1 MMMMMILLLVS
12 QHALGGVVEVN
23 EGAESVL
30 LPCVYSDNP
39 PEDPFLIWTRSDLS
53 PNSVHLRRE
62 NGDDLKNQNQRF
74 RNRTSMNPDALD
86 TGNFSLTLR
95 KPQQSDGGNYTCS
108 ISGGRE
114 ELNLKRIHLKVKV
127 DQQEVEVNEG
137 SDSVI
142 LPCRTSS
149 LLPEDT
155 SVEWTRSEPGFM
167 MVHSSNQ
174 RNQDG
179 FYRDRTEMDKDFL
192 RTGDVSLTL
201 RNPRDGDDGRYV
213 CTVYRDQDVLRHTVV
228 LKYVK
233 KEPFPSWAT
242 ALLVLLVLVLI
253 VSAGV
258 LYHFKDYFL
267 PAQQVK
273 VDPWVKSVLLP
284 CRTKVY
290 LPGGSR
296 VEWRDGD
303 NKLVHVYPN
312 GSDDP
317 EEQNLT
323 SRTRMGKEPLKTK
336 DLSLTLERP
345 SVADSGIY
353 TCRVRKG
360 VTLMMKRVHLQ
371 VKDIVGLYQPDLKAS
386 LKKKF
391 QSLSEGVAEPGNQTV
406 LNQIYTELHIT
417 EGLTREVNQEHE
429 VRHIETASRNQ
440 ETIRREDLF
449 KVPPGRDE
457 PIRTVMTMGV
467 AGIDKT
473 LLTQKFTLDWAEGKT
488 NQNIDFIFPFTFR
501 ELNMLKEEKFSLLG
515 LIHKLFSKTKEI
527 SSFETFQV
535 LFIFDGLDESRF
547 TLDFNNNPILT
558 DVTESSS
565 VDVLVTNLIRGKL
578 LPSALL
584 WITTRPAA
592 ANQIPAQCVG
602 MATEVT
608 GFTDPQKEEYFRKR
622 FRDDEEKA
630 SRIISHIQKSKT
642 LHIMCHIPVF
652 CWITAK
658 VLEDVMKTR
667 EGEKLPKTL
676 TEMYIEFLLVQLKI
690 KEEKY
695 FGKAEED
702 PENRKLIESLG
713 KLAFEQ
719 LLKGN
724 LIFYDKEL
732 KQCGI
737 NIKDAALFSG
747 VFTEMFKRERGTL
760 DISVYSFVHL
770 SIQEF
775 LAAVY
780 MLHCFTS
787 RKSEVIKTFLGEEYR
802 ETSLDEFMKKVMEK
816 SLSSENGHLDLFVR
830 FLHGLTVESNQ
841 SILGGLLGQ
850 TENSPETI
858 QRIITNLKKMNTKY
872 ISPDRSINIFYCLVE
887 MNDVSF
893 YQEIQRLLDSGKE
906 LSVTD
911 CSALAFMLQMSEVL
925 DELDLEKYNT
935 SDKGRLRLLPAV
947 RNCRKARLGGCSLRK
962 AECEVLASALKS
974 NPDLTELEI
983 NQIFIHGG
991 GDSDLKPLVE
1001 ILESSVSKVKKLRL
1015 IDCSLSETS
1024 RTSLFSALKSNPTHL
1039 TELDLSGTNL
1049 EDSGLK
1055 ELCGFLQ
1062 TEGCRLERL
1071 KLQECSLSE
1080 TSWTSLFSA
1089 LKSNPTHLTELGLI
1103 STNLEDSGVKELCGF
1118 LLTEGCRLE
1127 TLKLMDCSLSETSW
1141 TSLFSA
1147 LKSNPTHLTVL
1158 NLSGTNLEG
1167 SGVKELCGFLQTE
1180 GCRLETLSLWSCSLS
1195 KISCDYLTSTL
1206 KSNPTRLTELDL
1218 GGNNLMDSD
1227 VQQLKDLVKK
1237 VKIDDSDDSDLSD

>member
-1 MMMMMILLLVS
+1 MMMMMMILLLVS

-30 LPCVYSDNP
+30 LPCVYSGQR

-86 TGNFSLTLR
+86 TGDFSLTLR

-108 ISGGRE
+108 ISDEIE
-114 ELNLKRIHLKVKV
+114 ERTVKQIHLKVKV
-127 DQQEVEVNEG
+127 DQQEVEVTEG

-149 LLPEDT
+149 HLPEDT
-155 SVEWTRSEPGFM
+155 SVEWTRSEPEFM

-179 FYRDRTEMDKDFL
+179 FYRDRTEMNKDFL

-267 PAQQVK
+267 PARQVK

-284 CRTKVY
+284 CRTSVC

-296 VEWRDGD
+296 VEWRDGE
-303 NKLVHVYPN
+303 NKTVCVYPN

-323 SRTRMGKEPLKTK
+323 SRTRTRMGKEPLKTK

-360 VTLMMKRVHLQ
+360 ITLMMKRVHLQ
-371 VKDIVGLYQPDLKAS
+371 VKDIVGQYQPDLKEF
-386 LKKKF
+386 LKMKF
-391 QSLSEGVAEPGNQTV
+391 QSLSEGVAEHGNKTV
-406 LNQIYTELHIT
+406 LDQIYTELHIT

-429 VRHIETASRNQ
+429 VRHIETASRKQ
-440 ETIRREDLF
+440 ETVRRENIF
-449 KVPPGRDE
+449 KVQPGSDQ
-457 PIRTVMTMGV
+457 PIRTLMTMGV
-467 AGIDKT
+467 AGIGKT

-501 ELNMLKEEKFSLLG
+501 ELNMLKEEKLSLLG
-515 LIHKLFSKTKEI
+515 LIHKLFTKTKGI
-527 SSFETFQV
+527 FSFETFQV
-535 LFIFDGLDESRF
+535 LFIFDGLDESR
-547 TLDFNNNPILT
+547 LGLNFNNNLILT

-592 ANQIPAQCVG
+592 ANQIPAKCVD
-602 MATEVT
+602 MVTEVR

-658 VLEDVMKTR
+658 VLEDLMKTR
-667 EGEKLPKTL
+667 EGGELPKTL
-676 TEMYIEFLLVQLKI
+676 TEMYIAFLEVNFAI

-695 FGKAEED
+695 DGGKQTKSIWS
-702 PENRKLIESLG
+702 PENKKLIESLG

-719 LLKGN
+719 LLEGN

-732 KQCGI
+732 KQYGI

-747 VFTEMFKRERGTL
+747 VFTEMFKRERGTC
-760 DISVYSFVHL
+760 DISIYSFVHL

-802 ETSLDEFMKKVMEK
+802 ETSLDEFMKKVMYE
-816 SLSSENGHLDLFVR
+816 SLSSKNGHLDLFVR

-841 SILGGLLGQ
+841 RLLGGLLGQ
-850 TENSPETI
+850 TENSPGTI
-858 QRIITNLKKMNTKY
+858 QRIITNLKEMNSDK

-893 YQEIQRLLDSGKE
+893 YQEIQWLLDSGKE

-911 CSALAFMLQMSEVL
+911 CSALAFMLQVSEVL

-935 SDKGRLRLLPAV
+935 SESGRLRLVPAV
-947 RNCRKARLGGCSLRK
+947 RNCRKARLGGCSVQK

-983 NQIFIHGG
+983 NQIIIYKGG
-991 GDSDLKPLVE
+991 GDADLKPLVE
-1001 ILESSVSKVKKLRL
+1001 ILESSVSKVKILRL
-1015 IDCSLSETS
+1015 
-1024 RTSLFSALKSNPTHL
+1024 K
-1039 TELDLSGTNL
+1039 
-1049 EDSGLK
+1049 
-1055 ELCGFLQ
+1055 
-1062 TEGCRLERL
+1062 
-1071 KLQECSLSE
+1071 ECSLSE

-1089 LKSNPTHLTELGLI
+1089 LKSNPTHLTEL
-1103 STNLEDSGVKELCGF
+1103 D
-1118 LLTEGCRLE
+1118 
-1127 TLKLMDCSLSETSW
+1127 LSR
-1141 TSLFSA
+1141 
-1147 LKSNPTHLTVL
+1147 
-1158 NLSGTNLEG
+1158 TNLEG
-1167 SGVKELCGFLQTE
+1167 SVVKELCGFLQTE
-1180 GCRLETLSLWSCSLS
+1180 GCRLETLRLYHCSLS

-1206 KSNPTRLTELDL
+1206 KSNPTRLTYLDL
-1218 GGNNLMDSD
+1218 RGNNLKDSD
-1227 VQQLKDLVKK
+1227 VQQLKRFVKT
-1237 VKIDDSDDSDLSD
+1237 VK

>member
-1 MMMMMILLLVS
+1 MMMKMMMMMILLLVS

-23 EGAESVL
+23 EGAEPVL
-30 LPCVYSDNP
+30 LPCIYSDNP
-39 PEDPFLIWTRSDLS
+39 LKDPLLTWTRSDLS

-62 NGDDLKNQNQRF
+62 FGDDLKNQNQRF

-108 ISGGRE
+108 ISNGRQ
-114 ELNLKRIHLKVKV
+114 ELNLKQVHLKVKV
-127 DQQEVEVNEG
+127 DQQEVEITEG
-137 SDSVI
+137 SDSVV
-142 LPCRTSS
+142 LPCSTSS
-149 LLPEDT
+149 RLPEDT
-155 SVEWTRSEPGFM
+155 SVEWTRSEPEFM
-167 MVHSSNQ
+167 MVHSSSSQ
-174 RNQDG
+174 RKQDG
-179 FYRDRTEMDKDFL
+179 FYRDRTEMNKDFL

-253 VSAGV
+253 VSAGC

-267 PAQQVK
+267 PAALEVNSG
-273 VDPWVKSVLLP
+273 VKSVLLP
-284 CRTKVY
+284 CKTKVY
-290 LPGGSR
+290 LPRGAR
-296 VEWRDGD
+296 VEWRDGE
-303 NKLVHVYPN
+303 NKMVHVYPN

-323 SRTRMGKEPLKTK
+323 SSNRTRMNDDLLKTK

-371 VKDIVGLYQPDLKAS
+371 VKDIVGQYQPDLKES
-386 LKKKF
+386 LKMKF
-391 QSLSEGVAEPGNQTV
+391 QNLSEGVAEPGNQTV

-429 VRHIETASRNQ
+429 VRQIETASRKQ
-440 ETIRREDLF
+440 ETIRREDIF
-449 KVPPGRDE
+449 KVPPGRDQ

-467 AGIDKT
+467 AGIGKT

-515 LIHKLFSKTKEI
+515 LIHKFFTKTKEI
-527 SSFETFQV
+527 SSFETLQV
-535 LFIFDGLDESRF
+535 LFIFDGLDESRLCLNF
-547 TLDFNNNPILT
+547 KNNLILN

-565 VDVLVTNLIRGKL
+565 LDVLLTNLIRGTL

-584 WITTRPAA
+584 WITTRPSA
-592 ANQIPAQCVG
+592 ANQIPAEFTDMV
-602 MATEVT
+602 TEVI

-622 FRDDEEKA
+622 FINDEEKA
-630 SRIISHIQKSKT
+630 NRIISHIQKSKS
-642 LHIMCHIPVF
+642 LHVMCHIPVF
-652 CWITAK
+652 CWITAN
-658 VLEDVMKTR
+658 VMEDVMKTR
-667 EGEKLPKTL
+667 EGGELPKTL
-676 TEMYIEFLLVQLKI
+676 TEMYIDFLEVHLKI
-690 KEEKY
+690 KEDKY

-702 PENRKLIESLG
+702 PENRRLIESLG
-713 KLAFEQ
+713 RLAFLE
-719 LLKGN
+719 K
-724 LIFYDKEL
+724 
-732 KQCGI
+732 CGVD
-737 NIKDAALFSG
+737 IKDAALFSG
-747 VFTEMFKRERGTL
+747 VFTEMFKREKGTC
-760 DISVYSFVHL
+760 DISVYSFIHL

-787 RKSEVIKTFLGEEYR
+787 RKSEVIKTFLGEEYN

-816 SLSSENGHLDLFVR
+816 SLSSKNGHLDLFVC

-841 SILGGLLGQ
+841 SLLGSPLGQ

-858 QRIITNLKKMNTKY
+858 QRIITNLKEMNTNR
-872 ISPDRSINIFYCLVE
+872 ISPDQSINIFYCLVE
-887 MNDVSF
+887 MKDVSF
-893 YQEIQRLLDSGKE
+893 YQEIQRLLDSGKK

-935 SDKGRLRLLPAV
+935 SEAGRRRLLPAV
-947 RNCRKARLGGCSLRK
+947 RNCRKAQLGEFSLQNDDVK
-962 AECEVLASALKS
+962 VVASALKS

-983 NQIFIHGG
+983 SQIYILGDETF
-991 GDSDLKPLVE
+991 GDSDMKPLIK
-1001 ILESSVSKVKKLRL
+1001 ILETSVSKVKNLG
-1015 IDCSLSETS
+1015 
-1024 RTSLFSALKSNPTHL
+1024 
-1039 TELDLSGTNL
+1039 LD
-1049 EDSGLK
+1049 D
-1055 ELCGFLQ
+1055 
-1062 TEGCRLERL
+1062 
-1071 KLQECSLSE
+1071 CSLSE

-1089 LKSNPTHLTELGLI
+1089 LKSNPTHLTEL
-1103 STNLEDSGVKELCGF
+1103 D
-1118 LLTEGCRLE
+1118 LLNWCR
-1127 TLKLMDCSLSETSW
+1127 
-1141 TSLFSA
+1141 
-1147 LKSNPTHLTVL
+1147 
-1158 NLSGTNLEG
+1158 
-1167 SGVKELCGFLQTE
+1167 
-1180 GCRLETLSLWSCSLS
+1180 LS
-1195 KISCDYLTSTL
+1195 KISCDYLASAL
-1206 KSNPTRLTELDL
+1206 KSNSLQLTELNL
-1218 GGNNLMDSD
+1218 RGNNLKESD
-1227 VQQLKDLVKK
+1227 VQQLKELVKT
-1237 VKIDDSDDSDLSD
+1237 V

>member
-1 MMMMMILLLVS
+1 MMMMTLMMMMILLLVS

-39 PEDPFLIWTRSDLS
+39 PGDLFLIWTRSDLS

-74 RNRTSMNPDALD
+74 RDRTSMNPDALD

-108 ISGGRE
+108 ISDGRE
-114 ELNLKRIHLKVKV
+114 EHNLKQIHLKVKV
-127 DQQEVEVNEG
+127 DQQEVEVTEG

-142 LPCRTSS
+142 LPCTTSS
-149 LLPEDT
+149 HLPEDT
-155 SVEWTRSEPGFM
+155 SVEWTRSEPEFM
-167 MVHSSNQ
+167 MVHSSIYQ
-174 RNQDG
+174 RKLDS
-179 FYRDRTEMDKDFL
+179 FCSCRTEMNKDFL
-192 RTGDVSLTL
+192 MTGDVSLTL

-242 ALLVLLVLVLI
+242 VLLVLVLI
-253 VSAGV
+253 VSAV
-258 LYHFKDYFL
+258 LYNFKDYFL
-267 PAQQVK
+267 PAPQVK

-284 CRTKVY
+284 CRTSVY

-296 VEWRDGD
+296 VEWRDGE
-303 NKLVHVYPN
+303 NKLVHVYLK

-336 DLSLTLERP
+336 DLSLTLDRP

-353 TCRVRKG
+353 TCRVSIRKG

-371 VKDIVGLYQPDLKAS
+371 VKDIVGLYQPDLKEF

-391 QSLSEGVAEPGNQTV
+391 QSLFEGVAEPGNQTV
-406 LNQIYTELHIT
+406 LNQIYPELHIT

-429 VRHIETASRNQ
+429 VRHIETASRKQ
-440 ETIRREDLF
+440 ETIRQEDIF

-467 AGIDKT
+467 AGIGKT

-501 ELNMLKEEKFSLLG
+501 ELNMLKEEKFNLLE

-535 LFIFDGLDESRF
+535 LFIFDGLDESRLP
-547 TLDFNNNPILT
+547 LDFNNNPILT

-565 VDVLVTNLIRGKL
+565 VDILVTNLIKGTL

-592 ANQIPAQCVG
+592 ANQIPAEFTDMV
-602 MATEVT
+602 TEVR
-608 GFTDPQKEEYFRKR
+608 GFTDPQKEEYFMKR

-630 SRIISHIQKSKT
+630 SRIISHIKTSRT

-667 EGEKLPKTL
+667 EGGELPKTL
-676 TEMYIEFLLVQLKI
+676 TEMYIEFLEVQLKI

-695 FGKAEED
+695 FGKADED

-719 LLKGN
+719 LLEGN

-732 KQCGI
+732 KKCGI

-747 VFTEMFKRERGTL
+747 VFTEMFKRERGTC

-770 SIQEF
+770 SVQEF

-802 ETSLDEFMKKVMEK
+802 ETSLDEFMEKVMEK
-816 SLSSENGHLDLFVR
+816 SLRSENGHLDLFVR

-841 SILGGLLGQ
+841 RVLEDLLGQ
-850 TENSPETI
+850 TEDSPETI
-858 QRIITNLKKMNTKY
+858 QRIITNLKEMNTDE

-906 LSVTD
+906 LSETD
-911 CSALAFMLQMSEVL
+911 CSALAFMLQVSEVL
-925 DELDLEKYNT
+925 DELDLKKYNT
-935 SDKGRLRLLPAV
+935 SSDGRRRLVPAV
-947 RNCRKARLGGCSLRK
+947 RNCRKAR
-962 AECEVLASALKS
+962 
-974 NPDLTELEI
+974 
-983 NQIFIHGG
+983 
-991 GDSDLKPLVE
+991 
-1001 ILESSVSKVKKLRL
+1001 
-1015 IDCSLSETS
+1015 
-1024 RTSLFSALKSNPTHL
+1024 
-1039 TELDLSGTNL
+1039 
-1049 EDSGLK
+1049 
-1055 ELCGFLQ
+1055 
-1062 TEGCRLERL
+1062 
-1071 KLQECSLSE
+1071 
-1080 TSWTSLFSA
+1080 
-1089 LKSNPTHLTELGLI
+1089 
-1103 STNLEDSGVKELCGF
+1103 
-1118 LLTEGCRLE
+1118 
-1127 TLKLMDCSLSETSW
+1127 
-1141 TSLFSA
+1141 
-1147 LKSNPTHLTVL
+1147 
-1158 NLSGTNLEG
+1158 
-1167 SGVKELCGFLQTE
+1167 
-1180 GCRLETLSLWSCSLS
+1180 
-1195 KISCDYLTSTL
+1195 
-1206 KSNPTRLTELDL
+1206 
-1218 GGNNLMDSD
+1218 
-1227 VQQLKDLVKK
+1227 
-1237 VKIDDSDDSDLSD
+1237 